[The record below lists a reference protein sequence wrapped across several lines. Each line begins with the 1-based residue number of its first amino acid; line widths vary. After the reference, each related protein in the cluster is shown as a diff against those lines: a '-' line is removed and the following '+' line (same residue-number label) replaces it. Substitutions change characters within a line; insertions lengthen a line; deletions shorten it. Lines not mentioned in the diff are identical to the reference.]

1 MTYSTAIVPALLVDE
16 AMAHRFFPG
25 EDPIGKRTTVPWGA
39 DAEEPSYEVGGAVSS
54 VHHDGPAT
62 PPEPTLYT
70 LRGHDATQTGST
82 ARCGSR

>member
-54 VHHDGPAT
+54 VHHDGP
-62 PPEPTLYT
+62 
-70 LRGHDATQTGST
+70 RGGAARPRAGGAPGPGSE
-82 ARCGSR
+82 RG